1 MTEKENGRQH
11 KSKQQAGRGSK
22 HQGTESQNVAG
33 LFTNYLLMG
42 SQNCTTQLQ
51 QTVHTKPSNRT
62 QLKNRPAIN
71 TKVSSRLEE
80 EANTKGL
87 NLKT

>member
-1 MTEKENGRQH
+1 
-11 KSKQQAGRGSK
+11 
-22 HQGTESQNVAG
+22 
-33 LFTNYLLMG
+33 MG

>member
-11 KSKQQAGRGSK
+11 KSKQQAGR
-22 HQGTESQNVAG
+22 
-33 LFTNYLLMG
+33 
-42 SQNCTTQLQ
+42 
-51 QTVHTKPSNRT
+51 
-62 QLKNRPAIN
+62 
-71 TKVSSRLEE
+71 